1 MPATLVQENYR
12 TIRREN
18 PRLTVDEWDLRPD
31 DGNRC
36 EIIEG
41 DTYMA
46 SAPDIVHQIIS
57 TKAVTR
63 LTNYLEENP
72 IGLAVTTPGVIFDRY
87 NGVIPDLV
95 YLSNE
100 KCETMIYGGKIHGA
114 PDLIIEI
121 LSPGKANT
129 DRDRITKL
137 RLYERFGVAEY
148 WIIDARRR
156 YVEIYRRDGNA
167 LLIRLQIC
175 QHEDE
180 LTSPLLPGFSCAV
193 ARLF

>member
-1 MPATLVQENYR
+1 MPATLVQENYK

-18 PRLTVDEWDLRPD
+18 PRVPVDEWDLRPD
-31 DGNRC
+31 DGNRY
-36 EIIEG
+36 EIIDG

-87 NGVIPDLV
+87 NGVIPDVV

-129 DRDRITKL
+129 DRDRVTKL

-156 YVEIYRRDGNA
+156 YVEIYRLDGNA
-167 LLIRLQIC
+167 LIRLQIC
-175 QHEDE
+175 QQDDE

>member
-1 MPATLVQENYR
+1 MPAALVQENYR
-12 TIRREN
+12 TTRREN
-18 PRLTVDEWDLRPD
+18 PRVPVDEWDLRPD
-31 DGNRC
+31 DGNRY
-36 EIIEG
+36 EIIDG

-87 NGVIPDLV
+87 NGVIPDVV

-156 YVEIYRRDGNA
+156 YVEIYRLDGNA
-167 LLIRLQIC
+167 LIRLQIC
-175 QHEDE
+175 QQDDE

>member
-1 MPATLVQENYR
+1 MPATLVQENYK

-31 DGNRC
+31 DGNRY
-36 EIIEG
+36 EIIDG

-57 TKAVTR
+57 TNAVYELKR
-63 LTNYLEENP
+63 YLEENP

-156 YVEIYRRDGNA
+156 YVEIYRLDGNA
-167 LLIRLQIC
+167 LIRLQIC
-175 QHEDE
+175 QQDDE